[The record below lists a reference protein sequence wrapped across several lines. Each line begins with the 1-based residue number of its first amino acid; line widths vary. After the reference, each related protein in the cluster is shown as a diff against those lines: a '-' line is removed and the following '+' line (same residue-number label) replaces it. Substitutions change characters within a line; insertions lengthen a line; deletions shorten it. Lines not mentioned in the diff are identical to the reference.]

1 MFFDGIEDIKV
12 LRATLV
18 RLKTISR
25 EGGGGTLDEFKE
37 TVNKYISRHDFIR
50 RQLTTEKEPL
60 SYKVVINK

>member
-1 MFFDGIEDIKV
+1 M

-25 EGGGGTLDEFKE
+25 EGGGGGTLDEFKE

-60 SYKVVINK
+60 SYKVVINKYS